1 MIKIIIETKLYIL
14 LKYEI
19 KKKSKKTQ
27 KNIQK
32 NEEQNL
38 YTKINFILY

>member
-14 LKYEI
+14 LKHEI

-38 YTKINFILY
+38 YTKINFILD